1 MSVLTVPI
9 LEISALNTATLSDG
23 AGNVAG
29 TIDGSDGAELTPLKK
44 DSKYLLQINVVTGAT
59 VTITK
64 GTGLQAAQADL
75 STGALTGNKTYYLF
89 LESGRYLQT
98 YGTNKGKIL
107 IASNQSDTT
116 ILAIELP

>member
-1 MSVLTVPI
+1 MAALTVPI
-9 LEISALNTATLSDG
+9 LEISALNTATLSYG
-23 AGNVAG
+23 AGNVAD
-29 TIDGSDGAELTPLKK
+29 TIDSSAGAELTPVSK

-59 VTITK
+59 VTIAK

-75 STGALTGNKTYYLF
+75 STGALTGSRTYYLF
-89 LESGRYLQT
+89 LESGRYLHT

-107 IASNQSDTT
+107 ITSSQADTT